1 MKCIKNPAT
10 GDIKRVPDQE
20 AFSLAEE
27 GWGFCPKHEWKQHVR
42 INWQEKPAEPE
53 EASEDPVDKPKKGK
67 KKTTKGKPKSKYRS
81 KVASREHPKKAK

>member
-20 AFSLAEE
+20 AFDLVKE
-27 GWGFCPKHEWKQHVR
+27 GWGFCPKHEWKKYVR

-53 EASEDPVDKPKKGK
+53 DVVEDAVEKPKKSSK
-67 KKTTKGKPKSKYRS
+67 KKVKGQPKSKYRS
-81 KVASREHPKKAK
+81 KVAAREHPKKSS